1 MNDLVYSDLA
11 QSLGRLFTEATEA
24 PKGPGF
30 ADLTLAGVLN
40 MMAALPKP
48 QPITIVVTR
57 WVSGAYTVSGDGDEL
72 YIVTDAQALDQIVRQ
87 FPAVP
92 VGAGVSLNT
101 LTGIP
106 VVYDD
111 DLAARLILGTLRK
124 AVS

>member
-1 MNDLVYSDLA
+1 MNDPVYSDLSA
-11 QSLGRLFTEATEA
+11 VLGALFTEATEA

-30 ADLTLAGVLN
+30 ADLTLAGMLN

-48 QPITIVVTR
+48 RPMTIVVTR
-57 WVSGAYTVSGDGDEL
+57 WVFGAYTVSGEGDEL
-72 YIVTDAQALDQIVRQ
+72 YILTDAQALDQIVRQ

-92 VGAGVSLNT
+92 VGAGFVPNT

-111 DLAARLILGTLRK
+111 DLAVRLILGTLRK
-124 AVS
+124 AAS